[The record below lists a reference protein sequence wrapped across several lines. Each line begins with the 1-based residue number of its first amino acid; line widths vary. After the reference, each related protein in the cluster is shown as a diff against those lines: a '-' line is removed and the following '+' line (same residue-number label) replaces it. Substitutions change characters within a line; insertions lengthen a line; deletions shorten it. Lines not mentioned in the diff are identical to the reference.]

1 MTREVYPLEK
11 RLLLIMNPRAG
22 QKRANRYLPDM
33 LRLFS
38 DYGYVTTAYMTGKQG
53 DGAAFTREHAGEAD
67 LIVAVGGDGTLNE
80 TVNGLL
86 ASGVRR
92 PVGYIPAGS
101 TNDFAASLKLSP
113 NILKA
118 AKDIMEG
125 TSHTMDVG
133 DFNGR
138 SFTYVA
144 SFGAFTETSYTTPQ
158 EIKNVLGHLAYIL
171 EGVKD
176 FANIRPI
183 PLRLT
188 TDTGNVFE
196 GDFIFGAISNT
207 TSIGGVMTMPPAR
220 VIMDDGLFEITLIKM
235 PASAA
240 DLGRILTSIQSR
252 QYDEKVI
259 LTSSASRITI
269 HSPNAVPW
277 TLDGEYAKGETD
289 ILVENLHNAFELI
302 TRKS

>member
-1 MTREVYPLEK
+1 MEK

-38 DYGYVTTAYMTGKQG
+38 DHGCITTAYMTGGQG
-53 DGAAFTREHAGEAD
+53 DAAAFVRSHAKESD

-92 PVGYIPAGS
+92 PIGYIPAGS
-101 TNDFAASLKLSP
+101 TNDFASSLKLP
-113 NILKA
+113 TNIMEA
-118 AKDIMEG
+118 AKAVMEG
-125 TSHTMDVG
+125 TPRTVDVG

-158 EIKNVLGHLAYIL
+158 EIKNVLGRFAYIL

-176 FANIRPI
+176 LANIRPI
-183 PLRLT
+183 PMRLV
-188 TDTGNVFE
+188 TDTGDLFE

-207 TSIGGVMTMPPAR
+207 TSIGGLMTMPPAR

-235 PASAA
+235 PTTATE
-240 DLGRILTSIQSR
+240 LGRILTSLQSQ
-252 QYDEKVI
+252 QYDAKVI
-259 LTSSASRITI
+259 LTSSASRITV

-302 TRKS
+302 TRSN